1 MKQDNFQPTAIA
13 LCLSLL
19 LFWSLPAVSQE
30 VVDRDEVTL
39 SDDSV
44 SIDADGLNAIV
55 SAPAAPTLTHA
66 QVIADRVR
74 ALMHDPLFNRTQV
87 GLCIYDLTDDSLVYA
102 YHWRYRLRPASNMK
116 IVTAVTALDLL
127 GSDYMYRT
135 TLLTDYEPDTVYVR
149 LNDSTVARSVVL
161 PGNLY
166 VHGGFD
172 PVLGDTDVRR
182 LISALTSRGIS
193 EIRGNVVLDYSM
205 KDENRKG
212 WGWCWDDED
221 PPLVS
226 LLYNGK
232 DEFAS
237 AFFAR
242 LNAAGVRL
250 GGRIMGDVT
259 PDTAQVFY
267 QLERPISEVME
278 RMMKASDNLYAE
290 SMFYQLAAQ
299 CGPRGVGRVEGAAMV
314 DSLVER
320 LGLDHTVYEFADGS
334 GLSLYNYAT
343 PELLLTLLRYAYSE
357 PDIYDALLPTLPVAG
372 RDGTLNKRM
381 KGTAAEGNV
390 QAKTGTVTGV
400 STLSGYCTASNG
412 HRLAFS
418 IMNNGLRNSAQGRA
432 FQDRVCVA
440 LCK

>member
-1 MKQDNFQPTAIA
+1 MT
-13 LCLSLL
+13 LSRSGVFVLL
-19 LFWSLPAVSQE
+19 LFFTLQRMAAQGVIDSD
-30 VVDRDEVTL
+30 VVTQTTAQTSINSEGL
-39 SDDSV
+39 DS
-44 SIDADGLNAIV
+44 II
-55 SAPAAPTLTHA
+55 SATATPQRTHA
-66 QVIADRVR
+66 QVLAERVR
-74 ALMHDPLFNRTQV
+74 GLLHDPLFNNTQV
-87 GLCIYDLTDDSLVYA
+87 GICVFDLTDDSLIYA
-102 YHWRYRLRPASNMK
+102 YHYRYRLRPASNAK
-116 IVTAVTALDLL
+116 IITAVTALDLL
-127 GSDYMYRT
+127 GPDYMYRT
-135 TLLTDYEPDTVYVR
+135 TLLTDYEPDSIYVPTS
-149 LNDSTVARSVVL
+149 DSTVMRRVVL

-172 PVLGDTDVRR
+172 PLLGAADVSELVDQLRK
-182 LISALTSRGIS
+182 RGIS
-193 EIRGNVVLDYSM
+193 EICGDVVLDYSM
-205 KDENRKG
+205 KDENRRG
-212 WGWCWDDED
+212 WGWCWDDND

-237 AFFAR
+237 VFFSR
-242 LNAAGVRL
+242 LAEVGIKID
-250 GGRIMGDVT
+250 GRMMGDVT
-259 PDTAQVFY
+259 PDTAVVFY
-267 QLERPISEVME
+267 QKERPITEVLQT
-278 RMMKASDNLYAE
+278 MMKASDNLYAE

-299 CGPRGVGRVEGAAMV
+299 CGPRGVGRIEGAAMV

-343 PELLLTLLRYAYSE
+343 PELLLTFLRYAYQE
-357 PDIYDALLPTLPVAG
+357 PDIYQALLPSLPVAG
-372 RDGTLNKRM
+372 RDGTLAKRM
-381 KGTAAEGNV
+381 RGTSAEGNV

-440 LCK
+440 LTK

>member
-1 MKQDNFQPTAIA
+1 MTAKKFLTLVI
-13 LCLSLL
+13 LVLSVT
-19 LFWSLPAVSQE
+19 AMQAQY
-30 VVDRDEVTL
+30 VVETDEATNTEATESINAAEL
-39 SDDSV
+39 DS
-44 SIDADGLNAIV
+44 IIRATAT
-55 SAPAAPTLTHA
+55 PELTHA
-66 QVIADRVR
+66 QVLADRVR
-74 ALMHDPLFNRTQV
+74 ALLRDPLFNRTQV
-87 GLCIYDLTDDSLVYA
+87 GLCIYDLTDDSLLYA

-135 TLLTDYEPDTVYVR
+135 TLLTDYDPETVYVR
-149 LNDSTVARSVVL
+149 MSDSTVQKRVVL

-172 PVLGDTDVRR
+172 PVLGSEDVQDFINQ
-182 LISALTSRGIS
+182 LKTRGIS
-193 EIRGNVVLDYSM
+193 EIRGNVVFDYSM

-212 WGWCWDDED
+212 WGWCWDDDD

-242 LNAAGVRL
+242 LNAAGIRI
-250 GGRIMGDVT
+250 GGKFMGDVT

-267 QLERPISEVME
+267 QLERPIAEVMQ

-357 PDIYDALLPTLPVAG
+357 PDIYDTLLPTLPIAG
-372 RDGTLNKRM
+372 RDGTLRKRM
-381 KGTAAEGNV
+381 IGTPAEGNV

-418 IMNNGLRNSAQGRA
+418 IMNNGLRNSVQGRA
-432 FQDRVCVA
+432 FQDRVCIA